1 MTIRDSASWKT
12 KWWWLVRVQCNEK
25 MKWWCEKKMK
35 TVIIS
40 LAILSPFHTKMCAA
54 AIVMVRDNVHHQMQ
68 PYMQV
73 LNAKAVRQIISSIRT
88 GPIIVTNMAILYPWI
103 YDKRKKRNE
112 KCIRFRLYL
121 IDSHHHHHQIN
132 VELHFYAI
140 LIFSIF
146 SHCQK
151 HAGRENG
158 LSYGF

>member
-1 MTIRDSASWKT
+1 
-12 KWWWLVRVQCNEK
+12 
-25 MKWWCEKKMK
+25 
-35 TVIIS
+35 
-40 LAILSPFHTKMCAA
+40 MCAA
-54 AIVMVRDNVHHQMQ
+54 AIVMVRDNVHHHHQMQ

-73 LNAKAVRQIISSIRT
+73 LNATAVRQIISSIRT

-151 HAGRENG
+151 HGGRENG
-158 LSYGF
+158 LS